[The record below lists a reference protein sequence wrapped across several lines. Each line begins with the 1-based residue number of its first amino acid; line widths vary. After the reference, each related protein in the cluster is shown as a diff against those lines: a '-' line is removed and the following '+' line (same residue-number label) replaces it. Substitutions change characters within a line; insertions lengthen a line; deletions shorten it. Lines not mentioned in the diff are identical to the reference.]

1 MKRELIIK
9 KVKETAKHIT
19 SESVEVFTCGAI
31 YPKCALYTVGEVI
44 GCYNRPG
51 KRITPDMR
59 PTELL
64 AYVSGMVQAINGNY

>member
-1 MKRELIIK
+1 MKREQIIK
-9 KVKETAKHIT
+9 KVKETAKQIT
-19 SESVEVFTCGAI
+19 AESVEVFTCGSI

-44 GCYNRPG
+44 GGYNRPG

-64 AYVSGMVQAINGNY
+64 AYVLGMAQAINGNY

>member
-1 MKRELIIK
+1 MKREQIIK

-19 SESVEVFTCGAI
+19 SETVDVFTCGAI

-44 GCYNRPG
+44 SGYKRPG
-51 KRITPDMR
+51 GRITPDMR

-64 AYVSGMVQAINGNY
+64 AYVSGMARAINGNY